1 MHRAPSPEAYSGFL
15 PNLAYDLA
23 FLKALNLSSLDSLV
37 IDEADLILSYG
48 HDQDM
53 RSVLSAENA
62 YLPTVFQS
70 FLMSATMTKDVE
82 ALKGLVL
89 RNPAIL
95 SLEEDEDEARN
106 LVQYAARYDISKPP
120 PACSIG
126 QLPSAWVCRNMERVL
141 HRCAT
146 LVRPSRHLST
156 SVLHTRGHLCLL
168 LAAGSKQPS
177 DIDAY
182 RDISNRSL
190 HFHNVIKPS
199 LWLSICVVNLWA
211 SLPPWRQR
219 VPLGN

>member
-1 MHRAPSPEAYSGFL
+1 MHRATSPDTYFGCL
-15 PNLAYDLA
+15 LNLVYDLA

-95 SLEEDEDEARN
+95 RLEEDEDEARN
-106 LVQYAARYDISKPP
+106 LVQYAARYDVSKSP
-120 PACSIG
+120 PACPIG
-126 QLPSAWVCRNMERVL
+126 ISQCGTCASPQRHGDPGTCLHQEAFSCMQEDVCVCYPLPV
-141 HRCAT
+141 
-146 LVRPSRHLST
+146 
-156 SVLHTRGHLCLL
+156 
-168 LAAGSKQPS
+168 AGL
-177 DIDAY
+177 
-182 RDISNRSL
+182 NRE
-190 HFHNVIKPS
+190 
-199 LWLSICVVNLWA
+199 
-211 SLPPWRQR
+211 
-219 VPLGN
+219 

>member
-1 MHRAPSPEAYSGFL
+1 MT
-15 PNLAYDLA
+15 LA

-95 SLEEDEDEARN
+95 RLEEDEDEARN
-106 LVQYAARYDISKPP
+106 LVQYATRYDISKRP
-120 PACSIG
+120 PAGPIAPR
-126 QLPSAWVCRNMERVL
+126 L
-141 HRCAT
+141 
-146 LVRPSRHLST
+146 
-156 SVLHTRGHLCLL
+156 GHLAMC
-168 LAAGSKQPS
+168 ASPQRHS
-177 DIDAY
+177 D
-182 RDISNRSL
+182 
-190 HFHNVIKPS
+190 PS
-199 LWLSICVVNLWA
+199 LQAPDRTKKLFLACKRTVMSATYC
-211 SLPPWRQR
+211 R
-219 VPLGN
+219 

>member
-1 MHRAPSPEAYSGFL
+1 MILSDKPDIVVATPMRALIMLQSKVGGARAPSPEPYSGFL
-15 PNLAYDLA
+15 LNLAYDLA

-95 SLEEDEDEARN
+95 RLEEDEDEARN
-106 LVQYAARYDISKPP
+106 LVQYAARYDVSKLP
-120 PACSIG
+120 PACSIAP
-126 QLPSAWVCRNMERVL
+126 LPSAWVLRDTKRVL

-146 LVRPSRHLST
+146 LAHPSRQLST
-156 SVLHTRGHLCLL
+156 SRNLVLHARGHLCLL
-168 LAAGSKQPS
+168 LAAGSK
-177 DIDAY
+177 
-182 RDISNRSL
+182 L
-190 HFHNVIKPS
+190 
-199 LWLSICVVNLWA
+199 
-211 SLPPWRQR
+211 
-219 VPLGN
+219 